1 MKSFVID
8 ANIFLAYVLKEWSE
22 YANTIVEQY
31 LENWCV
37 VHVPL
42 LWHIEVRNILVLKVQ
57 KNIITESYRD
67 LVLGGLEGLLLQTD
81 IRQDSRY
88 FALMTEIAQSQK
100 LTTYDATYL
109 ELALR
114 LWIPL
119 ATMDSDLIKAAKNIG
134 VEIFA
139 V

>member
-1 MKSFVID
+1 M
-8 ANIFLAYVLKEWSE
+8 
-22 YANTIVEQY
+22 
-31 LENWCV
+31 

-114 LWIPL
+114 L
-119 ATMDSDLIKAAKNIG
+119 
-134 VEIFA
+134 
-139 V
+139 